1 MSTRCSRTLIGLIV
15 ACMTAGDAAAQGS
28 APAGCT
34 YATCALRVE
43 PSFFL
48 APRLVRGASGEM
60 VSRLGGF
67 GGGLDLLLH
76 GPDSAATHG
85 RSYVTSARRATTLGL
100 IATAAYVVVL
110 VRTDTFRDDFDDAS
124 VATSLVGAGFGIG
137 AIPFALKA
145 QRELARAVWWYNS
158 ALPR

>member
-1 MSTRCSRTLIGLIV
+1 MSTRCSLTLIGLIV
-15 ACMTAGDAAAQGS
+15 TCLTVGDAAAQS
-28 APAGCT
+28 AAPAGCT

-48 APRLVRGASGEM
+48 DPKLLRGASGEM

-67 GGGLDLLLH
+67 GGGVDLLLH

-85 RSYVTSARRATTLGL
+85 RSYVTSTRRATTLGL

-110 VRTDTFRDDFDDAS
+110 VRTDNFRDDLDDAS
-124 VATSLVGAGFGIG
+124 VVTTLVGTGFGIA
-137 AIPFALKA
+137 AIPFSLKA
-145 QRELARAVWWYNS
+145 KRELARAVWWYNS
-158 ALPR
+158 TLPR

>member
-1 MSTRCSRTLIGLIV
+1 MSIRCSIPLIALIATCV
-15 ACMTAGDAAAQGS
+15 TAGDMAAQS
-28 APAGCT
+28 TAPAGCT

-48 APRLVRGASGEM
+48 DPRLVRGTSGET

-67 GGGLDLLLH
+67 GGGVDLLLH

-85 RSYVTSARRATTLGL
+85 RSYVTAARRATTLGL

-110 VRTDTFRDDFDDAS
+110 VRTDNLRDDLDDAS
-124 VATSLVGAGFGIG
+124 VVTTLVGTGFGIA
-137 AIPFALKA
+137 AIPFSLKA
-145 QRELARAVWWYNS
+145 KRELARAVWWYNS